1 MVKGRGK
8 AISSL
13 LLTLVWV
20 GLLAAAALAAEVP
33 RMTKEELK
41 PLLGS
46 PEIILLDVRV
56 APEWNDS
63 GWKIQGAT
71 RQDPKEEIASWAKQY
86 PKEKTIVLYC
96 S

>member
-1 MVKGRGK
+1 MVKERCK
-8 AISSL
+8 AASIL
-13 LLTLVWV
+13 LLALIGV

-41 PLLGS
+41 SLLGN